1 MDLVL
6 LLEQVL
12 MLTVKTQEELQVFR
26 FLTEVLDIFKEP
38 H

>member
-26 FLTEVLDIFKEP
+26 FLIEVLDIFKEL

>member
-12 MLTVKTQEELQVFR
+12 MLMVKTQEELQVFR
-26 FLTEVLDIFKEP
+26 FLIEVLDIFKEP